1 MFNIAVF
8 APAAVIAGKENL
20 AKIFRRMR
28 HSAIIDRFCN
38 DIVDFIRQR
47 TKNRRARYD
56 YFLTHA
62 DQKVCIGLKK
72 RVNHVEMLNDYT
84 FAALNSVQNCI
95 GKHSHLRE
103 CRLKAYVKMIS
114 VRSKKTLLVNV
125 KNRKR
130 ASVHSVIIVCQLE
143 PGEHAFY
150 QHALARACLAD
161 NADKLIKRAE
171 IHLRNM
177 HSKIIYP
184 VASSGCEKD
193 AVIVAV
199 LHSA

>member
-1 MFNIAVF
+1 
-8 APAAVIAGKENL
+8 
-20 AKIFRRMR
+20 
-28 HSAIIDRFCN
+28 
-38 DIVDFIRQR
+38 
-47 TKNRRARYD
+47 
-56 YFLTHA
+56 
-62 DQKVCIGLKK
+62 
-72 RVNHVEMLNDYT
+72 MLNDYT

-103 CRLKAYVKMIS
+103 CRLEAYVKMIS
-114 VRSKKTLLVNV
+114 VRSKKTLLLNV

-171 IHLRNM
+171 IQYAFQDHISCRVLGVRKRRCNSGCSAFCLSMTLENLLFVLCTRHLRFLPAKRCCIFPNDYIAFRLPM
-177 HSKIIYP
+177 QQEFP
-184 VASSGCEKD
+184 V
-193 AVIVAV
+193 
-199 LHSA
+199 